1 MSYHRH
7 IIFVICFQDGWKKTN
22 SKPSH
27 EHPFNEKTERKSYI
41 KNANKIKSQIRFKKV
56 AYPDYIGAETQS
68 GISEPLLEKNRSAC
82 RAKVLQNL
90 RIILNEVDESEQN
103 VVYDLD
109 ELIIRDENNNN
120 KPRELR
126 SDDDFLIFTNQTA
139 SVDTPWDQQKRKHLL
154 FESRFECGNLRL
166 VSVRYLSSYLVTM
179 KYYSIRNRNNI
190 DTIWYIFQESD
201 SNT

>member
-1 MSYHRH
+1 MYG
-7 IIFVICFQDGWKKTN
+7 IFSLSLYSVICFYSYIQDGWRESLTEN
-22 SKPSH
+22 NF
-27 EHPFNEKTERKSYI
+27 EGPFNEKTERKCYI
-41 KNANKIKSQIRFKKV
+41 KNANRIKSQMRFKKV
-56 AYPDYIGAETQS
+56 AYPDYIGAETQG

-126 SDDDFLIFTNQTA
+126 ADDDFLIFTNQTA
-139 SVDTPWDQQKRKHLL
+139 SVDTPWDHQKRKHLI
-154 FESRFECGNLRL
+154 FESRFECGNLR
-166 VSVRYLSSYLVTM
+166 
-179 KYYSIRNRNNI
+179 
-190 DTIWYIFQESD
+190 
-201 SNT
+201 